1 MNKLTKTLSPSSLLK
16 IRSAKVFNW
25 GQPATGNLDCAC
37 FSTKFE
43 WSIILKMESV
53 RLFCLLL
60 SYACLISLIIGLF
73 KPWLL
78 LWWEDVQ
85 NRKKIIL
92 VYGSLAIVFLGVYWA
107 LGFFI

>member
-1 MNKLTKTLSPSSLLK
+1 M
-16 IRSAKVFNW
+16 
-25 GQPATGNLDCAC
+25 Q
-37 FSTKFE
+37 
-43 WSIILKMESV
+43 SV

-60 SYACLISLIIGLF
+60 SCACLISLIIGLF

-92 VYGSLAIVFLGVYWA
+92 VYGTLAAVFYVAYLVMGI
-107 LGFFI
+107 FI

>member
-1 MNKLTKTLSPSSLLK
+1 M
-16 IRSAKVFNW
+16 
-25 GQPATGNLDCAC
+25 Q
-37 FSTKFE
+37 
-43 WSIILKMESV
+43 SV

-60 SYACLISLIIGLF
+60 SCACLIFLVIGLF

-92 VYGSLAIVFLGVYWA
+92 VYGSLSLIFFIAYQVLGV
-107 LGFFI
+107 FI

>member
-1 MNKLTKTLSPSSLLK
+1 M
-16 IRSAKVFNW
+16 
-25 GQPATGNLDCAC
+25 Q
-37 FSTKFE
+37 
-43 WSIILKMESV
+43 SI

-60 SYACLISLIIGLF
+60 SLACLLSLIIGLF

-92 VYGSLAIVFLGVYWA
+92 IYGSLSLI
-107 LGFFI
+107 FFIAYIVLGIFI

>member
-1 MNKLTKTLSPSSLLK
+1 M
-16 IRSAKVFNW
+16 
-25 GQPATGNLDCAC
+25 Q
-37 FSTKFE
+37 
-43 WSIILKMESV
+43 SI

-60 SYACLISLIIGLF
+60 SLACLLSLIIGLF

-92 VYGSLAIVFLGVYWA
+92 IYGSLSLI
-107 LGFFI
+107 FFIAYVVLGIFI

>member
-1 MNKLTKTLSPSSLLK
+1 M
-16 IRSAKVFNW
+16 
-25 GQPATGNLDCAC
+25 Q
-37 FSTKFE
+37 
-43 WSIILKMESV
+43 SV

-60 SYACLISLIIGLF
+60 SCVSLISLVIGLF

-92 VYGSLAIVFLGVYWA
+92 VYGTLALV
-107 LGFFI
+107 FFIAYLVIGWVTL

>member
-1 MNKLTKTLSPSSLLK
+1 MS
-16 IRSAKVFNW
+16 
-25 GQPATGNLDCAC
+25 
-37 FSTKFE
+37 
-43 WSIILKMESV
+43 SV

-60 SYACLISLIIGLF
+60 SGACLISLIIGLF

-92 VYGSLAIVFLGVYWA
+92 VYGSLSLVFFLIYLVLG
-107 LGFFI
+107 LFI

>member
-1 MNKLTKTLSPSSLLK
+1 MS
-16 IRSAKVFNW
+16 
-25 GQPATGNLDCAC
+25 
-37 FSTKFE
+37 
-43 WSIILKMESV
+43 SV

-60 SYACLISLIIGLF
+60 SCACLISMIIGLF

-92 VYGSLAIVFLGVYWA
+92 VYGSLSLIFYLAYVVIGV
-107 LGFFI
+107 IT